1 MKISVTVDQI
11 QNDLTRLV
19 DFTTGEYAFNMPTRL
34 LPSDIREKDILEFE
48 IINNK
53 QRKKEQ
59 QETVKDL
66 LQDLMQGKHLR

>member
-19 DFTTGEYAFNMPTRL
+19 DFTTGEYAFNMPTIL
-34 LPSDIREKDILEFE
+34 LPADIREKDILEFE